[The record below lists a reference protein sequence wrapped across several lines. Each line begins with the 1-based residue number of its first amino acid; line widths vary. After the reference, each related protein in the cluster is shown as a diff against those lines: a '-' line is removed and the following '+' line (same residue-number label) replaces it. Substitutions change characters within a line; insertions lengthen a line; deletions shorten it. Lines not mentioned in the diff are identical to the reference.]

1 MADLYADALMLAIK
15 IGMVTA
21 ILYVLYL
28 FVIIVIAVV
37 EWVYDKARTKKE
49 KEKEVGSDDD

>member
-1 MADLYADALMLAIK
+1 MADFFGDVLMLAIK

-49 KEKEVGSDDD
+49 KEVSGDDD